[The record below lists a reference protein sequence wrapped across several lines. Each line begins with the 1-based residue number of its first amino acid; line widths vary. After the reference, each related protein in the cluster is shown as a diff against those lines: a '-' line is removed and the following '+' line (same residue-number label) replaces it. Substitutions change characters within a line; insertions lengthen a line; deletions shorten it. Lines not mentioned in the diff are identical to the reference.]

1 MTNRLTRP
9 AVWGPLTAAVAAVV
23 LALTTAVTS
32 TAAAAGP
39 PEDDELR
46 VMAFN
51 VRFASDTGA
60 NSWPDR
66 RPVVRNLLRAQR
78 PHVIGTQE
86 GLYEQL
92 KDIGEDL
99 PARYDSIGLGRDG
112 GSQGEAMQVF
122 YDTQRLEPL
131 EYDHY
136 WLSDTP
142 ELIGSQTWGGCCPRM
157 VTWIRFRDLSDGGE
171 LYVLNTHLE
180 AFDAT
185 ARSLS
190 ADLILQRA
198 ADDFDPALPVVLT
211 GDFNEPAV
219 EGRAVYDTLVTDGP
233 FVDTWEAAQTRSELF
248 GTFHGYRPLTSGGD
262 RIDWVLTTPYVLT
275 RHVELDTY
283 SRRGQLPSDH
293 LPVVADLVLPEPA
306 VD

>member
-1 MTNRLTRP
+1 MPNRLTRP
-9 AVWGPLTAAVAAVV
+9 AVRGSVTAALAAVLLALTAAV
-23 LALTTAVTS
+23 TS
-32 TAAAAGP
+32 PAAAAGP
-39 PEDDELR
+39 PEDDVLR

-51 VRFASDTGA
+51 LRFASDTGPNA
-60 NSWPDR
+60 WPDR
-66 RPVVRNLLRAQR
+66 RPVVRNLLLSQR

-112 GSQGEAMQVF
+112 GSRGEAMQVF
-122 YDTQRLEPL
+122 YDTDRLEPL

-142 ELIGSQTWGGCCPRM
+142 EVIGSQTWGGCCPRM
-157 VTWIRFRDLSDGGE
+157 VTWVRFRDLADGGE

-185 ARSLS
+185 ARALS
-190 ADLILQRA
+190 ADLVLQRA
-198 ADDFDPALPVVLT
+198 VEDFDPDLPVVLT
-211 GDFNEPAV
+211 GDFNEPAA

-233 FVDTWEAAQTRSELF
+233 FVDTWETAQTRSELF
-248 GTFHGYRPLTSGGD
+248 GTFHGYNPLTPGGD
-262 RIDWVLTTPYVLT
+262 RIDWVLTTPDVVT

-283 SRRGQLPSDH
+283 ARRGQLPSDH
-293 LPVVADLVLPEPA
+293 LPVVADLVLPAPA
-306 VD
+306 TG

>member
-1 MTNRLTRP
+1 MADRMTRSAL
-9 AVWGPLTAAVAAVV
+9 WGSSTAAVAALV
-23 LALTTAVTS
+23 LALTAVVASPATAV
-32 TAAAAGP
+32 AP
-39 PEDDELR
+39 QDDELR
-46 VMAFN
+46 VMSFN

-60 NSWPDR
+60 NSWPER
-66 RPVVRNLLRAQR
+66 RPVVRNLLLAQR

-99 PARYDSIGLGRDG
+99 PARYDSIGLGREG
-112 GSQGEAMQVF
+112 GSRGEAMQVF

-142 ELIGSQTWGGCCPRM
+142 EVIGSQTWGGCCPRM
-157 VTWIRFRDLSDGGE
+157 VTWVRFRDLQDGGE

-190 ADLILQRA
+190 VDLILQRA
-198 ADDFDPALPVVLT
+198 AEDFDPDLPVVLT
-211 GDFNEPAV
+211 GDFNEPAA
-219 EGRAVYDTLVTDGP
+219 EGRNVYDTLVTDGP
-233 FVDTWEAAQTRSELF
+233 YVDTWEKAVTRSELF
-248 GTFHGYRPLTSGGD
+248 GTFHGYNPLTPGGD
-262 RIDWVLTTPYVLT
+262 RIDWVLTTPDVVT
-275 RHVELDTY
+275 RHAEIDTY

-293 LPVVADLVLPEPA
+293 LPVVADLVLPAP
-306 VD
+306 VTS